1 MFQQAPFMP
10 PISFLQSPLI
20 IWQFVD
26 GKSGHEQQSLGLA
39 QAIARY
45 HPVQTIKIDIRQHP
59 IGVMD
64 FILKRLPLDLSLI
77 HI

>member
-1 MFQQAPFMP
+1 MP
-10 PISFLQSPLI
+10 PTSSPQSPLI

-45 HPVQTIKIDIRQHP
+45 HLVQTIKIDIRQHP

-64 FILKRLPLDLSLI
+64 FILKRLPLDYPLPQI
-77 HI
+77 GRAHV